1 MKVSLHKVDSIPDRE
16 SEEKKMKKCK
26 RISIIVMLCLLITMI
41 AVPATASAASINK
54 KSITLNV
61 GKKYT
66 LKVKGT
72 KKRII
77 WSSNKKSVVT
87 VSSKGVVKAVKK
99 GNAVITAKYGKR
111 KLTCKVT
118 VKQPVTRII
127 LNKNSIKLKSK
138 ETYTLKAKVA
148 PGNANNKAIAWKS
161 SNTKIA
167 TVSSK
172 GVVKAIKSGT
182 VTITATAKDGSG
194 KKVACKVYVMKESGN
209 AYTKLKNYAMKNGRY
224 FTFMGKSGYEVNED
238 IEDRNSI
245 FSFEISFRVYTSH
258 PIIEFIYTGEWGE
271 EGKNARCTITDC
283 MTHNA
288 NGTYGKAELNYF
300 YYASCEDG
308 ASTRVNAVNKTT
320 GYNYQIGRSLNGAQD
335 FIFEEDNKGLK
346 NNGVFVA
353 EMVDTVD
360 EMFEYSN
367 VYILSKAGVSFKDL
381 GFKNLNLS
389 I

>member
-1 MKVSLHKVDSIPDRE
+1 
-16 SEEKKMKKCK
+16 MKKCK

-41 AVPATASAASINK
+41 AVPTTASAASINK

-72 KKRII
+72 KKRIK

-87 VSSKGVVKAVKK
+87 VTSKGVVKAVKK

-118 VKQPVTRII
+118 VKQPVTRIT
-127 LNKNSIKLKSK
+127 LNNNSIKLKIK
-138 ETYTLKAKVA
+138 GTYTLKAKVA

-172 GVVKAIKSGT
+172 GVVKATGTGT
-182 VTITATAKDGSG
+182 VTITATARDGSG
-194 KKVACKVYVMKESGN
+194 KRATCKVYVAKETN
-209 AYTKLKNYAMKNGRY
+209 NTYTKLKNYAMKNGHY
-224 FTFMGKSGYEVNED
+224 FTSMGTRGYIVDEYVD
-238 IEDRNSI
+238 NSD
-245 FSFEISFRVYTSH
+245 SVLDYKVSLKVYTSH
-258 PIIEFIYTGEWGE
+258 PIIEFIYTGEWE
-271 EGKNARCTITDC
+271 EESKSVTCTITDC
-283 MTHNA
+283 MTRNT

-300 YYASCEDG
+300 YFAYGNEGEAN
-308 ASTRVNAVNKTT
+308 TRVDAVNRTNV
-320 GYNYQIGRSLNGAQD
+320 YNYRIGRSINGAQG

-346 NNGVFVA
+346 NDIVFKDQ
-353 EMVDTVD
+353 MVRTVD
-360 EMFEYSN
+360 EMFEYIDA
-367 VYILSKAGVSFKDL
+367 YILSKAGVPFGQL
-381 GFKNLNLS
+381 GFRNLNLS